1 MIPYDPTDAKKR
13 DLLDEGDYT
22 ATLEDVTKKI
32 SKKAAARGETKE
44 NMYEVVLRVGNQKIW
59 DYVAIPEGT
68 WKLEQIA
75 AALGL
80 SDAFTAGTFDLEAQ
94 SGAKVCV
101 YLRAKTDSFG
111 TKMQVG
117 EYKHA
122 RRDFGS
128 TGKEKPAASVAA
140 GEAPDDDSVPF

>member
-1 MIPYDPTDAKKR
+1 MLKYDPLDAKKQ

-22 ATLEDVTKKI
+22 AVIEDVTKKV
-32 SKKAAARGETKE
+32 SKAAAARGETE
-44 NMYEVVLRVGNQKIW
+44 ANMYELVLRVGNRKVW
-59 DYVAIPEGT
+59 DYITIPTGV

-80 SDAFTAGTFDLEAQ
+80 IDAFTAGTFDLEAQ

-140 GEAPDDDSVPF
+140 GEAPDDSDVPF